1 MPRPARAHPSDA
13 RPVTLDPVVIGEL
26 QAILGTAV
34 IRTAA
39 LGGGCVSPAFRVDM
53 ADGRRIF
60 VKTTPAGAATDLTER
75 ESAGLRHLAATG
87 LVRVP
92 QVLAAGV
99 GWLGLEWLEPSSDP
113 GPHDWALLGTQLA
126 RLHGH
131 VGDRYGWENDNYIGR
146 LPQHNGQLESWPAF
160 WAERRLRPQIEAA
173 GRQLTQATRTD
184 LDRLLQELDGRLDG
198 AQQEGPSLLH
208 GDLWSGNVHMTRDG
222 PALIDPAI
230 YCGHR
235 EVDLAM
241 AALFGG
247 FPPSFHEAYAAEW
260 PLLPGA
266 AARRPIYQLYYL
278 LVHVNLFGASY
289 LEGTERAL
297 RAALA

>member
-1 MPRPARAHPSDA
+1 M
-13 RPVTLDPVVIGEL
+13 TLDPVVLGEL
-26 QAILGTAV
+26 EAILGTAA
-34 IRTAA
+34 IRAA
-39 LGGGCVSPAFRVDM
+39 AVGGGCVSPAFSVDM
-53 ADGRRIF
+53 ADGRRLF
-60 VKTTPAGAATDLTER
+60 VKTTPAGAAIDLTER
-75 ESAGLRHLAATG
+75 ESAGLRRLAETG
-87 LVRVP
+87 FVRVP
-92 QVLAAGV
+92 QVLAAGA
-99 GWLGLEWLEPSSDP
+99 GWLGLEWLEPSDP
-113 GPHDWALLGTQLA
+113 AADDWALLGTQLA
-126 RLHGH
+126 RLHGRTSE
-131 VGDRYGWENDNYIGR
+131 RYGWEHDNYIGP
-146 LPQHNGQLESWPAF
+146 LPQHNGQLDSWPEF

-173 GRQLTQATRTD
+173 GRQLTRATRTD
-184 LDRLLQELDGRLDG
+184 LDRLLEELDERLDG

-230 YCGHR
+230 YFGHR

-247 FPPSFHEAYAAEW
+247 FPTSFHEAYTAEW
-260 PLLPGA
+260 PLLTGA
-266 AARRPIYQLYYL
+266 AARRPVYQLYYL